1 MKPVM
6 PKAYVG
12 MGINIENAIHA
23 NIIATNNII
32 HTLQTTL
39 VFMLFTHRISL
50 SVAAK
55 AFRWALRLDKRP
67 HFVALNCIRGHTIPR
82 QLSMQW

>member
-1 MKPVM
+1 MIPN
-6 PKAYVG
+6 AYVG
-12 MGINIENAIHA
+12 MGINIEMAIHA
-23 NIIATNNII
+23 NMIVTNNII
-32 HTLQTTL
+32 HTLQPTI

-55 AFRWALRLDKRP
+55 AFQWVLRLLDERP

-82 QLSMQW
+82 QLSTQW

>member
-1 MKPVM
+1 
-6 PKAYVG
+6 
-12 MGINIENAIHA
+12 MGINIEMAIRA
-23 NIIATNNII
+23 NMIATKIII
-32 HTLQTTL
+32 HTLSQSNTRIFQTTL

-55 AFRWALRLDKRP
+55 AFQWALRSLDKRP
-67 HFVALNCIRGHTIPR
+67 HFVALNCIRGHTILR

>member
-1 MKPVM
+1 
-6 PKAYVG
+6 
-12 MGINIENAIHA
+12 MGVNIENAIHA

-32 HTLQTTL
+32 HTLQPTI

-55 AFRWALRLDKRP
+55 AFQWALRLLDERP
-67 HFVALNCIRGHTIPR
+67 HFVALNYIRGHTIPR
-82 QLSMQW
+82 QLSTQW